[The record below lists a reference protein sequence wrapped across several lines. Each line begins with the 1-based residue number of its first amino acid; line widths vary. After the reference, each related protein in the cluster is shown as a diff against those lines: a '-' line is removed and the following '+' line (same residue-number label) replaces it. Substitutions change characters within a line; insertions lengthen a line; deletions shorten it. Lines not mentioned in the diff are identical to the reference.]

1 MPQDRDPPPEPRVEL
16 ALSTLVGAVF
26 LVLGLAIA
34 ALLIAGG
41 YQIARHV
48 IAAELDRSRD
58 GTRQIV
64 RLMVAARLQDI
75 ERILDLAAGNG
86 ALRAA
91 IADADRRRAASELAL
106 IRSAAVGRSIDAL
119 FARMADGGLAS
130 LPGHGRSAPKV
141 LSGKVGTLEGGPV
154 GPIVVETGAGP
165 WLVAGR
171 ALRDA
176 VGAQSAGGVFA
187 ALDLSADGPLLTAIG
202 GATDS
207 VADLRIGDPAT
218 EAPADGFDIAR
229 TVLPLTGPGGA
240 PVAIVTQR
248 PSEAM
253 GDLADRYWM
262 LIAAVVFLVILTALA
277 CAWAMR
283 LMIRRASAG
292 IAASIAG
299 VNRRQSR
306 AAFRRTPIREF
317 NEVGATLARYV
328 SALRESEA
336 RAQLILNNAPVPIS
350 IKSVDGVYTFANL
363 AFEQSTGIAAQDVVG
378 RAASD
383 LFRDGVAEA
392 IERTDRAVIDRRESR
407 QFEIEVEVKG
417 AFRALLVTKF
427 PLLDRQGDVSGI
439 CSIASDITPMK
450 LSERAMTDALAAAE
464 SASQAKSRFLATMS
478 HEFRTPLNAIL
489 GFSDLIRQE
498 YMGPAGNET
507 YVNYADDIHR
517 SGQQMRELVDEILD
531 NAAIEAGQRI
541 FERQPVD
548 LSAVTREVVR
558 LFEPAVDA
566 KGLALDCTVADD
578 LPEVLSDQRA
588 VLQVLQNLLSNAVKF
603 TPTGGRVSV
612 RVAVS
617 RDDGATAGADGWTVT
632 LQVAD
637 DGVGMSPDVVAN
649 VTEPFY
655 QNRADP
661 HLADGGTGLGLSI
674 VKSIVDALGGVLE
687 IVSVVGRGTTVT
699 VRLPAN
705 GGPGGTRTLTP

>member
-1 MPQDRDPPPEPRVEL
+1 MPQDRDPPPEPRAEL
-16 ALSTLVGAVF
+16 ALSTLVGAVS
-26 LVLGLAIA
+26 LVLGLVIA

-58 GTRQIV
+58 GTRQIA

-75 ERILDLAAGNG
+75 ERILDPAAGNR
-86 ALRAA
+86 ALRVAMA
-91 IADADRRRAASELAL
+91 EADRDRVASELAL
-106 IRSAAVGRSIDAL
+106 MRSAAGGQSVDAL
-119 FARMADGGLAS
+119 FARMADGGVVGAS
-130 LPGHGRSAPKV
+130 GGDRSAPE
-141 LSGKVGTLEGGPV
+141 TLAKLVAPV
-154 GPIVVETGAGP
+154 QAGSVSPLVVETADGP
-165 WLVAGR
+165 WLLAGR
-171 ALRDA
+171 AMRGTA
-176 VGAQSAGGVFA
+176 GEPSAGGVLA
-187 ALDLSADGPLLTAIG
+187 ALDLRADGTLLTAIG
-202 GATDS
+202 GATGA
-207 VADLRIGDPAT
+207 VAVLRTGDPAT
-218 EAPADGFDIAR
+218 EPPADGIDSVR
-229 TVLPLTGPGGA
+229 TVLPLTGPAGA
-240 PVAIVTQR
+240 PVAIVSR
-248 PSEAM
+248 HASEAM

-350 IKSVDGVYTFANL
+350 IKSVDGVYNFANR

-378 RAASD
+378 RHASD
-383 LFRDGVAEA
+383 IFPPEVAEA
-392 IERTDRAVIDRRESR
+392 VDRTDKAVVDRRESL
-407 QFEIEVEVKG
+407 QFETEIQVAG
-417 AFRALLVTKF
+417 TFRAMLVTKF
-427 PLLDRQGDVSGI
+427 PLLDRQGDVSGV

-489 GFSDLIRQE
+489 GFSDLIRQQF
-498 YMGPAGNET
+498 MGPAGNET
-507 YVNYADDIHR
+507 YVSYADDIHR

-541 FERQPVD
+541 FECQPVD

-566 KGLALDCTVADD
+566 KGLTLDCEVADD

-612 RVAVS
+612 RAAMS
-617 RDDGATAGADGWTVT
+617 QDDGVEVGTVA

-637 DGVGMSPDVVAN
+637 DGVGMPPDVVAN

-655 QNRADP
+655 QNRSDP

-674 VKSIVDALGGVLE
+674 VKSIVDALGGTLE
-687 IVSVVGRGTTVT
+687 IDSVDGRGTTVT